1 MRITHKAENRTNP
14 NISVICHNPLQICGT
29 FKMGKGPDQEQA
41 FEFILIKRGISE
53 KDIGW
58 VLSKLDSQEYV
69 LDDCHYMAR
78 ILSKESEAKAKEI
91 FINRYFALN
100 IRGGSSVNKINDLFQ
115 ECIDKK
121 KMWTL
126 LEKNFG
132 AICIKLPD
140 ASIDINGET
149 YLFVCGPNKKCPEL
163 TKTDAF
169 VFFSSNVLIKPRKK
183 NPLEMSSLKLAG

>member
-1 MRITHKAENRTNP
+1 
-14 NISVICHNPLQICGT
+14 
-29 FKMGKGPDQEQA
+29 MGKGPTPEQA
-41 FEFILIKRGISE
+41 FELILSTRGVSE

-78 ILSKESEAKAKEI
+78 ILSKESENDAKEN
-91 FINRYFALN
+91 FINRYFTLN
-100 IRGGSSVNKINDLFQ
+100 MKGVSSENKLNNLFQ

-140 ASIDINGET
+140 ASINGET
-149 YLFVCGPNKKCPEL
+149 YLFVCGPNKKCPEV
-163 TKTDAF
+163 TNTDSF
-169 VFFSSNVLIKPRKK
+169 VFFSQGEIKKPRKQ
-183 NPLEMSSLKLAG
+183 NPLEMSSLRLAG

>member
-1 MRITHKAENRTNP
+1 MRR
-14 NISVICHNPLQICGT
+14 
-29 FKMGKGPDQEQA
+29 GPGQERA
-41 FEFILIKRGISE
+41 FEFVLSEQGVSE

-58 VLSKLDSQEYV
+58 VLSKLDSQEY
-69 LDDCHYMAR
+69 LLNDCHYMEQV
-78 ILSKESEAKAKEI
+78 LSKESDVKAKEI
-91 FINRYFALN
+91 FINRYFNVNMKGHSSENKLN
-100 IRGGSSVNKINDLFQ
+100 DFFQ

-140 ASIDINGET
+140 ASVNGET

-163 TKTDAF
+163 TNTDSF
-169 VFFSSNVLIKPRKK
+169 VFLIPNERKEPK
-183 NPLEMSSLKLAG
+183 KQNPLEMSSLRLAG

>member
-1 MRITHKAENRTNP
+1 M
-14 NISVICHNPLQICGT
+14 
-29 FKMGKGPDQEQA
+29 
-41 FEFILIKRGISE
+41 SE

-58 VLSKLDSQEYV
+58 VLSKLDTQEYI
-69 LDDCHYMAR
+69 LDDCHYMAQ

-100 IRGGSSVNKINDLFQ
+100 IKGVSNENKLNDLFQ

-126 LEKNFG
+126 LEKNLG

-140 ASIDINGET
+140 ASVNGET
-149 YLFVCGPNKKCPEL
+149 YLFVCGPNKKCP
-163 TKTDAF
+163 
-169 VFFSSNVLIKPRKK
+169 
-183 NPLEMSSLKLAG
+183 

>member
-1 MRITHKAENRTNP
+1 
-14 NISVICHNPLQICGT
+14 
-29 FKMGKGPDQEQA
+29 MGRGPAQERA
-41 FEFILIKRGISE
+41 FEFVLCERGVSE

-58 VLSKLDSQEYV
+58 VLSKLDSQEY
-69 LDDCHYMAR
+69 LLNDCHYMGR
-78 ILSKESEAKAKEI
+78 VFSKESESKAKEI

-100 IRGGSSVNKINDLFQ
+100 MRGVTIDNKLNDRLQ

-140 ASIDINGET
+140 ASLNGET
-149 YLFVCGPNKKCPEL
+149 YLFVCGPNKKCPEITHGDSL
-163 TKTDAF
+163 ACFSPKETKE
-169 VFFSSNVLIKPRKK
+169 PKK
-183 NPLEMSSLKLAG
+183 QNPLEMSSLRLA

>member
-1 MRITHKAENRTNP
+1 
-14 NISVICHNPLQICGT
+14 
-29 FKMGKGPDQEQA
+29 MGKGPNKERG
-41 FEFILIKRGISE
+41 FEFVLRERGVSE

-69 LDDCHYMAR
+69 LDDCQYIAR
-78 ILSKESEAKAKEI
+78 IFSKESETIAKEI

-100 IRGGSSVNKINDLFQ
+100 VKGVTSEQKLNDVFQ

-140 ASIDINGET
+140 TSVHGEI
-149 YLFVCGPNKKCPEL
+149 YLFVCGPNKKCPEITHGDSL
-163 TKTDAF
+163 ACFSPKETKE
-169 VFFSSNVLIKPRKK
+169 PKK
-183 NPLEMSSLKLAG
+183 QNPLEMSSLRLA

>member
-1 MRITHKAENRTNP
+1 
-14 NISVICHNPLQICGT
+14 
-29 FKMGKGPDQEQA
+29 MGKGPTQERA
-41 FEFILIKRGISE
+41 FEFILSDRGVSE

-58 VLSKLDSQEYV
+58 VLSKLDSQEYI

-78 ILSKESEAKAKEI
+78 ILSKESETNAKEI

-100 IRGGSSVNKINDLFQ
+100 MKGVSSENKLNDLFQ

-140 ASIDINGET
+140 ASVNGET
-149 YLFVCGPNKKCPEL
+149 YLFICGPNKKCPEV
-163 TKTDAF
+163 TNTDSF
-169 VFFSSNVLIKPRKK
+169 MFFSPNEIKNQEKQ
-183 NPLEMSSLKLAG
+183 NPLEMSSLRLAG